1 MEENKIIEEI
11 NNDRCYTV
19 YMHTS
24 PSGKRYIGI
33 TSKNPPEKR
42 WLNGRGYRNEY
53 FKNAI
58 SLYGWDNFKHEI
70 LYTGLTKNE
79 AEQKEIELISCY
91 KSNQR
96 EYGYNIQSGGKCVG
110 CVSEETKEKLR
121 EKNTGKH
128 HTEETKKK
136 IGEVH
141 KGKHIS
147 DEHIE
152 VIKEFHNVPVCQYD
166 VNGVFIKKYNSIGD
180 AELETGTSRTSIGNC
195 CHKRIKIAN
204 GFIWRR
210 AEEILTKEDIEWCNE
225 NINKSVTQYS
235 LSGDFIKKYDA
246 INIAAKELNIDET
259 GISRCCKDN
268 QRIAG
273 GYLWR
278 YEEEAL
284 TEEHIKWCNSSH
296 NKKMV
301 IQYTTEGMQINVYDS
316 VTVAQKVTGIS
327 NIAMCCRH
335 ERSKAGGF
343 IWRYVDDES
352 DEFRKAI

>member
-1 MEENKIIEEI
+1 MKENKIVKET

-33 TSKNPPEKR
+33 TSKSQPEKR
-42 WLNGRGYRNEY
+42 WLGGRGYRSEHI
-53 FKNAI
+53 KNAI

-70 LYTGLTKNE
+70 LFVGLTKSE
-79 AEQKEIELISCY
+79 AEQKEIELISYY

-96 EYGYNIQSGGKCVG
+96 EYGYNIQGGGCCAG

-121 EKNTGKH
+121 KINTGKH
-128 HTEETKKK
+128 LTEEAKKK
-136 IGEVH
+136 IGQIH

-152 VIKEFHNVPVCQYD
+152 SIKEFHNIPVCQYD
-166 VNGVFIKKYNSIGD
+166 IYGTFIKRYNSIGE

-195 CHKRIKIAN
+195 CHRRIKIAN

-210 AEEILTKEDIEWCNE
+210 DDDILTEEDVKWCNE
-225 NINKSVTQYS
+225 SINKSVTQYS
-235 LSGDFIKKYDA
+235 LSGKFIKRYDA
-246 INIAAKELNIDET
+246 VKIAAKELNIDET

-268 QRIAG
+268 QKSAG

-278 YEEEAL
+278 YGDELL

-301 IQYTTEGMQINVYDS
+301 IQYTKDGVWINVFNS
-316 VTVAQKVTGIS
+316 VTIAQKTTGIS

-335 ERSKAGGF
+335 ERASAGGF